1 MCKGGLVMQPFG
13 CMTSVFHC
21 INHLEDFF
29 LVPKCCPVKSSQVS
43 DSKHSRRLATSLW
56 AFLFLFFSGRS
67 ECLCCE
73 LFNFTES
80 GMRGFL
86 LQKNTSPKEVELCSS
101 QGGRRRKKARGES
114 WKSRVLVHRVVTNNK
129 PRYF

>member
-1 MCKGGLVMQPFG
+1 MMQPFG
-13 CMTSVFHC
+13 CMTPVFHC

-29 LVPKCCPVKSSQVS
+29 LVPKCCHVKSSQVS

-80 GMRGFL
+80 DMRGFL
-86 LQKNTSPKEVELCSS
+86 LQKNTSPKEVELCSFRHSRWYMSPILRKWLSTSVYSFSGLSSTFS
-101 QGGRRRKKARGES
+101 QFQ
-114 WKSRVLVHRVVTNNK
+114 TT
-129 PRYF
+129 